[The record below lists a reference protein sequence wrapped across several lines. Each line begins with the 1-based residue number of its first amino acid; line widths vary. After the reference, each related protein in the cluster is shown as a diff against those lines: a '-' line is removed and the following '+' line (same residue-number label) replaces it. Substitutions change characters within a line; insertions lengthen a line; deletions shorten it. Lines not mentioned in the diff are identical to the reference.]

1 MTLAAGQRWTYRTP
15 EGFEASRI
23 VVGAMLRFAEHEPV
37 VCFSVVNAPRRLS
50 DGSIDTVTIP
60 FIPMT
65 EAAFHATVTGADGQ
79 ADEPLP
85 EFEPAFTEWRDDPRG
100 LSFFTVPFEGFLDR
114 MIALQMA
121 AILEQRS
128 AA

>member
-1 MTLAAGQRWTYRTP
+1 MSYAAGQRWTYVAP
-15 EGFEASRI
+15 EGYETSRI
-23 VVGAMLRFAEHEPV
+23 VVGAVLTFAEHEPV
-37 VCFSVVNAPRRLS
+37 VCFSVTGAPRRLP
-50 DGSIDTVTIP
+50 DGSHDIVTIP

-65 EAAFHATVTGADGQ
+65 EAAFRATIRDEDGD
-79 ADEPLP
+79 AEPMP
-85 EFEPAFTEWRDDPRG
+85 EFTEAFAAWRTDQRG

-121 AILEQRS
+121 AILGDKS